1 MGKSSKQTTTSVN
14 QRLPAGMEPAN
25 TAAYQAGLD
34 AAQNFT
40 PQVYDGQRVA
50 DLDPLQLAQR
60 DLLGGL
66 TDIPD
71 YITGAQGAIS
81 GLLGPNST
89 VTSALTGLAQEQT
102 NPLLQTMLDSAIG
115 DARNAAT
122 SQYAGSGRLGSAAF
136 GDALGEGITQAAAP
150 ILQSN
155 LQADR
160 DRQLKAA
167 LGLGNVQLEATAQAD
182 DMLGLTSGIAGLLGE
197 AGGINRGYEQSL
209 LDAEQRAIEEGNAAE
224 LNRLNALMQAAG
236 MASNNFTTTGTETG
250 TYKPGLLDYV
260 TAAGSM
266 AGGLG
271 DMGYKPFE

>member
-81 GLLGPNST
+81 GLLGPNSP
-89 VTSALTGLAQEQT
+89 VTSTLTGLAQEQT

-197 AGGINRGYEQSL
+197 AGGINRSYEQSL
-209 LDAEQRAIEEGNAAE
+209 LDAQQQAIAEGNAAE
-224 LNRLNALMQAAG
+224 LNKLNALLQAAG
-236 MASNNFTTTGTETG
+236 MASGNFTTTGTDTETF
-250 TYKPGLLDYV
+250 KPGLLDYIK
-260 TAAGSM
+260 
-266 AGGLG
+266 AGGSYASAFQG
-271 DMGYKPFE
+271 GGAGN

>member
-1 MGKSSKQTTTSVN
+1 MGKSSKQTTTSTT
-14 QRLPAGMEPAN
+14 QRLPDGVEPAN
-25 TAAYQAGLD
+25 TAAYTAALN

-71 YITGAQGAIS
+71 YITGAQNTIS

-89 VTSALTGLAQEQT
+89 VTSTLTGLAQEQT

-197 AGGINRGYEQSL
+197 AGDINRNYEQSL
-209 LDAEQRAIEEGNAAE
+209 LDAEQQAIAEGNAAE

-236 MASNNFTTTGTETG
+236 MASNNFTTTGTETS

-260 TAAGSM
+260 TAAGSA
-266 AGGLG
+266 AGAYFGAQ
-271 DMGYKPFE
+271 K

>member
-1 MGKSSKQTTTSVN
+1 M
-14 QRLPAGMEPAN
+14 
-25 TAAYQAGLD
+25 
-34 AAQNFT
+34 
-40 PQVYDGQRVA
+40 
-50 DLDPLQLAQR
+50 
-60 DLLGGL
+60 LGGL
-66 TDIPD
+66 ADIPD

-81 GLLGPNST
+81 GLLGPNSA
-89 VTSALTGLAQEQT
+89 VTSALTGLTQEQT

-209 LDAEQRAIEEGNAAE
+209 LDAQQRAVDEGNAAE
-224 LNRLNALMQAAG
+224 LNRLNALLQTAG
-236 MASNNFTTTGTETG
+236 MASGNFTTTGTDTETK
-250 TYKPGLLDYV
+250 TPGLLEYIK
-260 TAAGSM
+260 
-266 AGGLG
+266 AGGSYASASQRG
-271 DMGYKPFE
+271 GTTP

>member
-66 TDIPD
+66 ADIPD

-155 LQADR
+155 LQAD
-160 DRQLKAA
+160 
-167 LGLGNVQLEATAQAD
+167 
-182 DMLGLTSGIAGLLGE
+182 
-197 AGGINRGYEQSL
+197 
-209 LDAEQRAIEEGNAAE
+209 
-224 LNRLNALMQAAG
+224 
-236 MASNNFTTTGTETG
+236 
-250 TYKPGLLDYV
+250 
-260 TAAGSM
+260 
-266 AGGLG
+266 
-271 DMGYKPFE
+271 